1 MINQLNPQQ
10 QNFRAALYNVAMQS
24 GIDPRAVDM
33 LLQALQYRQQQRQ
46 GTGGG
51 MPQGTGGGL
60 PRGPAGGLPQG
71 TGGGLPRGPAG
82 FGGPMGRPAM
92 HPQQRQLMRQ
102 LRQLLGP
109 NFRPMLR
116 NMLHNGQVQNGLQTP
131 NPSVNNQ
138 QAAPNGNQKNVNRQ
152 DGLIN
157 INNQININHC
167 GCGPKDQVNNNAIK
181 GDEKGGWLAKH
192 GGYKKRKDGSFDITK
207 GKYAGHKAVPIG
219 KGKYN
224 VVGPNGQSVG
234 QYSSPKGKDK
244 IASPLT
250 FDLNGDG
257 VSTTDVQNGKTF
269 DINGDGK
276 ADQTAWAGKGDGV
289 LAFDANKDGVAG
301 GDGKELLGNNTDVD
315 GDGKADGHKNGFEAL
330 KALAQKNLG
339 FQAVADGKLDQW
351 ELQQLEQKTGLTMNV
366 DGQNKSLGELGI
378 TEVNLGYTEAGQ
390 NADANGNEHRQVGA
404 GFVRNGRRGQ
414 VNDVWFKYQ

>member
-1 MINQLNPQQ
+1 MINHLNPQQ

-33 LLQALQYRQQQRQ
+33 LLQALQFRQMQRQ
-46 GTGGG
+46 GFGGG
-51 MPQGTGGGL
+51 MQQAPG
-60 PRGPAGGLPQG
+60 
-71 TGGGLPRGPAG
+71 G
-82 FGGPMGRPAM
+82 FGGMQNQGGQMSRPAM

-116 NMLHNGQVQNGLQTP
+116 DMLNNGQVQNGLQSANQP
-131 NPSVNNQ
+131 NGQ
-138 QAAPNGNQKNVNRQ
+138 QAGPNGNQKNVNRQ
-152 DGLIN
+152 NGLIN
-157 INNQININHC
+157 INNQININNC
-167 GCGPKDQVNNNAIK
+167 GCDHKNSKIK
-181 GDEKGGWLAKH
+181 GEEKGGWLAKH
-192 GGYKKRKDGSFDITK
+192 GGYKKCKDGSFDITK
-207 GKYAGHKAVPIG
+207 GKYAGHKAVPLG

-234 QYSSPKGKDK
+234 QYDSPKGKDK

-257 VSTTDVQNGKTF
+257 VSTTDVKNGKKF
-269 DINGDGK
+269 DIDGDGK
-276 ADQTAWAGKGDGV
+276 VDQTAWAGKGDGV
-289 LAFDANKDGVAG
+289 LAFDGNKDGVAG

-330 KALAQKNLG
+330 KALAEKNLG

-351 ELQQLEQKTGLTMNV
+351 ELQQLEQKTGLTMKV

-378 TEVNLGYTEAGQ
+378 TEVNLGYTEAGK

-404 GFVRNGRRGQ
+404 GFVRNGQRGQ